1 MKNIMLVQNGHQV
14 QDIKRLNRISKSTKN
29 HPNNLL
35 NNSRNNIPN
44 DPEPDLNNHETSHF
58 NSLLNPLPK
67 RTTSAQSISSSF
79 SKQQHKYQRCIEYLQ
94 SQHEQT
100 LTSLHQEVQELKSEN
115 KRLNF
120 KIQVES
126 NNQDGVSSIVKNTL
140 GAKAAVN
147 KTISK
152 ELILEE
158 TIKDMQVKLN
168 LSQDTNQHQE
178 KTIKALNK
186 QMKTMSSGSGEM
198 CGGLKEFKKIS
209 SPRVTRPSPP
219 PLKNENAEK
228 DKLIFALKD
237 QNKALL
243 DKIDEQQNVIHSL
256 SFNNRRVSNSM
267 SNSVSGENSG
277 TLPVLSDS
285 RILFNPVT
293 SLPPIN
299 HVSRVPQNSRNGRNV
314 ITPRTSRTDI
324 SRRTKRKEQ

>member
-1 MKNIMLVQNGHQV
+1 M
-14 QDIKRLNRISKSTKN
+14 
-29 HPNNLL
+29 
-35 NNSRNNIPN
+35 
-44 DPEPDLNNHETSHF
+44 
-58 NSLLNPLPK
+58 LNPLPK

-126 NNQDGVSSIVKNTL
+126 NNPDGVSSIVKNTL
-140 GAKAAVN
+140 GAKVAIN
-147 KTISK
+147 KTISQ
-152 ELILEE
+152 ELLLQE

-178 KTIKALNK
+178 KTIKGLNK
-186 QMKTMSSGSGEM
+186 QMKMMSSGSGEIY
-198 CGGLKEFKKIS
+198 GGVKEFKKIS
-209 SPRVTRPSPP
+209 SPRVARPSPP
-219 PLKNENAEK
+219 PLKNENVEK

-243 DKIDEQQNVIHSL
+243 DKIDEQQNVIHNI

-277 TLPVLSDS
+277 NLPVLSDS
-285 RILFNPVT
+285 RILFNPAT

-299 HVSRVPQNSRNGRNV
+299 HVSRVPQNLRNGRNV

-324 SRRTKRKEQ
+324 SRRTKRKDN